1 MLLDN
6 PALGAWF
13 RESEDNLLK
22 LADEVP
28 LNDTV
33 ARDRIYTI
41 LTLLRKLKLSLETW
55 VEEGTQSQKDFA
67 YLLDMEKK
75 GVLGGIFGR

>member
-1 MLLDN
+1 LLLDN

-13 RESEDNLLK
+13 RESEANLLG
-22 LADEVP
+22 LVDTVP

-41 LTLLRKLKLSLETW
+41 LMLLRKLKLSLNAF
-55 VEEGTQSQKDFA
+55 VEEGKQSEEDWANF
-67 YLLDMEKK
+67 LELRKK
-75 GVLGGIFGR
+75 GVLGGILGG